1 MKKFRLYLFIFSII
15 LVLLTG
21 LQQTWWQ
28 KEKTER
34 FFKQELLQKTND
46 IARTINPILVERLT
60 FTNNDTSLYE
70 FRVISDMLISYSA
83 IIENVNLYTLQLKD
97 NVLYFGPESSE
108 VGSIHHIQPGT
119 RYKRPQKEHFSIF
132 STGNPVCIGPYED
145 EYGSFITCLSPVIDP
160 KTGKILMIVGL
171 DIFASTWYQT
181 TLQSIF
187 IPLLS
192 TLAVLFLITIWYI
205 STTRQHRTSENNH
218 EKKAK
223 YNLSE
228 AIFAAIIGG
237 FITLVFFLSSYR
249 QSKEDNR
256 LLFDLHTEN
265 FSKYFRSQLNFI
277 AQQSV
282 IVKDFFNASTEVT
295 PSDFH
300 RFTKPITDER
310 FGLAFAYLKK
320 EQTTNDTA
328 TLNTNNLSYRIT
340 MVAPDPLKHFPIG
353 FNFSKYDLFNHWIN
367 QKEHCDR
374 MVSFTPKQLT
384 IDGDRQ
390 YTLISVSPL
399 KALYFDEKVD
409 YLITLTGMKSLLS
422 RLTNTIYHDIPEIN
436 IDLVD
441 VSEHNKV
448 IPLARFSPNSKDELP
463 QILKNDYYKEYHL
476 YKVIPFQFMNRSLAI
491 IYYPDNAYGLLYQTS
506 YWWLSGTVMAILTVI
521 LTILILF
528 LQNREAF
535 LSKLVAERTIELKLA
550 LGKAEQSEKLKS
562 TLLLNF
568 SHELRTP
575 LNAILGFSDILTREL
590 TQPEKK
596 EMANHI
602 SVMGN
607 RLLVTFNAIIKL
619 AQLETTGK
627 PQNLTPIKI
636 KPITQAIL
644 SPLKKRAKL
653 KNISFSD
660 QIDAPM
666 PVLIDLDS
674 YHDILFS
681 LSDNAIKFTETGNVW
696 ISVSLNNTDE
706 PPTPAASSSDKFT
719 LTIVVKDTGIGINK
733 EQMEYIFDDFR
744 QGSEG
749 ADRIYE
755 GSGIGLALTKKLIEA
770 LNGTISVQSTPFE
783 GSSFTVN
790 LPVDLAPPDSEALEQ
805 LPSQYHPF
813 SGTNSIFTPN
823 IQVDESKP
831 TLSEPINEIDSNQ
844 IIQKPI
850 TKPPTTLE
858 KNSNDKLNLIKKT
871 DNTTSLPSN
880 NYILLIS
887 DNQADNIITEH
898 YLIDFCRLD
907 IATNANLGYKYAR
920 QNYYDIIMIDA
931 ALKEDHLA
939 AQSINLLRTIK
950 EYENTPIIVISNFL
964 TPEERQTLITLKVA
978 IVISKPF
985 TKQDLIDYIKRL
997 SAR

>member
-1 MKKFRLYLFIFSII
+1 MKKFRLYLFIFSMI

-46 IARTINPILVERLT
+46 IARTINPILVEKLT

-70 FRVISDMLISYSA
+70 FRVISDILISYST

-97 NVLYFGPESSE
+97 NVLYFGPESAE

-119 RYKRPQKEHFSIF
+119 RYERPQKEHFSIF
-132 STGNPVCIGPYED
+132 STGKPVCIGPYED

-171 DIFASTWYQT
+171 DILASTWYQT
-181 TLQSIF
+181 TLQSVL
-187 IPLLS
+187 IPFFC
-192 TLAVLFLITIWYI
+192 TIAVLFLITIWYI

-249 QSKEDNR
+249 QSKQDNR

-265 FSKYFRSQLNFI
+265 FSKYFRSQLNYI

-310 FGLAFAYLKK
+310 FGLAFAYLNK
-320 EQTTNDTA
+320 EQTTNDTG
-328 TLNTNNLSYRIT
+328 TLNTNSISYRIT
-340 MVAPDPLKHFPIG
+340 MVAPDPLNHFPIG
-353 FNFSKYDLFNHWIN
+353 FNFSKYDLFNQWIN
-367 QKEHCDR
+367 QKEHYDR

-390 YTLISVSPL
+390 YTLISISPL
-399 KALYFDEKVD
+399 KTLHFNEKED

-441 VSEHNKV
+441 VSEHNKI
-448 IPLARFSPNSKDELP
+448 IPLARFSPNSKDQLP
-463 QILKNDYYKEYHL
+463 QILKNDYYKEYNL

-491 IYYPDNAYGLLYQTS
+491 IYYPDNGYGLLYQTS

-535 LSKLVAERTIELKLA
+535 LSKLVAERTIELEQA

-590 TQPEKK
+590 TQPEKR

-602 SVMGN
+602 SIMGN

-627 PQNLTPIKI
+627 PQNLTPIEI

-644 SPLKKRAKL
+644 SPLKKRAEL
-653 KNISFSD
+653 KNISFNT
-660 QIDAPM
+660 QIDAHE

-681 LSDNAIKFTETGNVW
+681 LSDNAIKFTDTGYVW
-696 ISVSLNNTDE
+696 ISVALNNTDE

-770 LNGTISVQSTPFE
+770 LNGTISVQSTPFK

-790 LPVDLAPPDSEALEQ
+790 LPVDLAPPDSEALKQ

-813 SGTNSIFTPN
+813 SAANSIFTPN

-831 TLSEPINEIDSNQ
+831 
-844 IIQKPI
+844 K

-858 KNSNDKLNLIKKT
+858 KKSNDKLNLIKKT

-887 DNQADNIITEH
+887 DNQADNILTEH

-939 AQSINLLRTIK
+939 AQTINLLRTIK

-997 SAR
+997 SAQ